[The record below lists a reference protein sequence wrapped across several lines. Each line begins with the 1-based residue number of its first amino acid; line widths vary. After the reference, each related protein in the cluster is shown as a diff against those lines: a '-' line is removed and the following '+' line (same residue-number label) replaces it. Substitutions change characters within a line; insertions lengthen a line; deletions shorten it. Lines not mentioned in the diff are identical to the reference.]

1 MAVAH
6 FGFGMPV
13 LIAPPVVM
21 VEPVTL
27 PPTATP
33 AAASVGATGS

>member
-21 VEPVTL
+21 VENIAPNGNAGDLSLCTVL
-27 PPTATP
+27 
-33 AAASVGATGS
+33 